1 MIISRQLTGR
11 KQLQASSC
19 KRQVEHS
26 ESRDGLCFDSKFVAR
41 SLQLTV
47 AGMFLGLSVS
57 AHAFS
62 PATAASADIRRTGF
76 GVPHIRAENER
87 GLGFGIGYAYAQDN
101 LCLLANEIVTV
112 NGERSRYF
120 GPEQL
125 TVEQRE
131 NRVSDMFFTWLNTPE
146 AVQAFWQAQPTPVR
160 DLVEGYAAGY
170 NRYLAERRQQG
181 LPQQCQGEWVRDIAA
196 QDVVRLTRRLL
207 VEGGVGQ
214 FAEALAGAT
223 PPQATAAINHD
234 SRAYQLAD
242 ARQQRFALDRGSN
255 AVAVGSERSFNGRG
269 MLLANPHFPWVG
281 GMRFYQMHLTIPGK
295 LDVMGAALPGLPMI
309 NIGFNQ
315 HLAWTHTVDSSKHF
329 TLYRLQ
335 LDPKDPTRY
344 LLDGQSLPMSKQTV
358 TVQVKQADGQVSA
371 VTRDLYSSQFGPIV
385 QWPGKLDWDHQYA
398 YSLRDANLEN
408 DRVLNQWYTMN
419 QATSLEQLQASVHK
433 IQGIPWVNTLAV
445 DDKGQTLYMNL
456 SVVPNVNAEK
466 LARCSDPRM
475 GTQMIVLDGSH
486 SACAWDI
493 DPNAA
498 QKGIYAAS
506 QLPQLLRKDFVQHS
520 NDSAWLANPA
530 QPLTGFSPL
539 ISQEGQPLGWRS
551 RYALAR
557 LGNPG
562 QQGPLGVKDLQHMVM
577 DDQVYLATQVLPDLL
592 RFCAGDLG
600 ADAQALQPLCVSLK
614 AWDGRAN
621 LDSRLGLVHFQN
633 IMQTLQKSSDIWRV
647 AFDPKDARHTPRG
660 LAVEQPAVAKALREA
675 MLASLV
681 MTNKMGLKPDTR
693 WGDIQV
699 VSSGGQQTPI
709 HGGPGTLGIYNAI
722 QSVPR
727 EDGKLE
733 VVSGTSYLQVVTFDE
748 KGPHAQGLL
757 AFSLS
762 SDPASK
768 YSRDQTEA
776 FSKKQWSVLPFTE
789 QQIKADPQ
797 YQVQNVSEAADKG
810 GKVAAR

>member
-1 MIISRQLTGR
+1 MTISRQLTG
-11 KQLQASSC
+11 LTLAS
-19 KRQVEHS
+19 V
-26 ESRDGLCFDSKFVAR
+26 L
-41 SLQLTV
+41 
-47 AGMFLGLSVS
+47 LGLSTA
-57 AHAFS
+57 AHALS
-62 PATAASADIRRTGF
+62 PATETGADIRRTQF
-76 GVPHIRAENER
+76 GVPHIRAQDER

-112 NGERSRYF
+112 NGERSRFF
-120 GPEQL
+120 GPDQF
-125 TVEQRE
+125 TVEERE
-131 NRVSDMFFTWLNTPE
+131 NRVSDVFFKWLNTPE
-146 AVQAFWQAQPTPVR
+146 AIQSFWTAQPREVR
-160 DLVEGYAAGY
+160 DLVDGYAAGY
-170 NRYLAERRQQG
+170 NQLLAERRQQG

-196 QDVVRLTRRLL
+196 ADLLKLTRRLL

-223 PPQATAAINHD
+223 PPRSTAQSGNEG
-234 SRAYQLAD
+234 RAYQLAE

-315 HLAWTHTVDSSKHF
+315 HLAWTHTVDASKHF

-335 LDPKDPTRY
+335 LDPQDPTRY
-344 LLDGQSLPMSKQTV
+344 MLDGNSLPLSKQTV
-358 TVQVKQADGQVSA
+358 TVQVKQADGQVVP
-371 VTRDLYSSQFGPIV
+371 VTRDIYSSQFGPIV
-385 QWPGKLDWDHQYA
+385 QWPGKLDWDNQFA

-408 DRVLNQWYTMN
+408 DRVLKQWYAMN
-419 QATSLEQLQASVHK
+419 RASTLKDLQESVHT

-456 SVVPNVNAEK
+456 SVVPNVNADK
-466 LARCSDPRM
+466 LAKCSDPRA
-475 GTQMIVLDGSH
+475 GLRMIVLDGSN

-493 DPNAA
+493 DPQAA
-498 QKGIYAAS
+498 QKGIYASS

-539 ISQEGQPLGWRS
+539 ISQDGQPLGLRS
-551 RYALAR
+551 RFALDR
-557 LGNPG
+557 LST
-562 QQGPLGVKDLQHMVM
+562 LGAKGTLSVKDLQHMVM
-577 DDQVYLATQVLPDLL
+577 DDQVYLAKQVMPDLL
-592 RFCAGDLG
+592 KFCATDLG
-600 ADAQALQPLCVSLK
+600 GDAQALKPVCISLK
-614 AWDGRAN
+614 QWDGRAN
-621 LDSRLGLVHFQN
+621 LDAGPGLVHFQN
-633 IMQTLQKSSDIWRV
+633 IMQALQDAPDVWRV
-647 AFDPKDARHTPRG
+647 AFDANDAQNTPRG
-660 LAVEQPAVAKALREA
+660 LAVEQPAVSKVVRDA
-675 MLASLV
+675 MLASAA
-681 MTNKMGLKPDTR
+681 TTAKMGLKPGTR

-733 VVSGTSYLQVVTFDE
+733 VVSGTSYLQVVTFDD

-768 YSRDQTEA
+768 YARDQTEA

-789 QQIKADPQ
+789 EQIKADPQ
-797 YQVQNVSEAADKG
+797 YQLQTVREAVNGKG
-810 GKVAAR
+810 QMAAQ

>member
-1 MIISRQLTGR
+1 VTISRQFTGR
-11 KQLQASSC
+11 TLA
-19 KRQVEHS
+19 
-26 ESRDGLCFDSKFVAR
+26 GL
-41 SLQLTV
+41 
-47 AGMFLGLSVS
+47 FLGLSLS
-57 AHAFS
+57 AQAFS
-62 PATAASADIRRTGF
+62 PSVQTGADIRRTGF

-125 TVEQRE
+125 TVEERE
-131 NRVSDMFFTWLNTPE
+131 NRVSDVFFQWLNTPQ
-146 AVQAFWQAQPTPVR
+146 AVNAFWQAQPVEVR

-196 QDVVRLTRRLL
+196 EDLVKLTRRLL

-223 PPQATAAINHD
+223 PPQATAQIESDA
-234 SRAYQLAD
+234 RAYQLAD
-242 ARQQRFALDRGSN
+242 TRQQRFALDRGSN

-344 LLDGQSLPMSKQTV
+344 LLDGQSLPMNKQTI
-358 TVQVKQADGQVSA
+358 TVQVKQADGQV
-371 VTRDLYSSQFGPIV
+371 VPVQRDVYSSQFGPIV
-385 QWPGKLDWDHQYA
+385 QWPGKLDWNNQFA
-398 YSLRDANLEN
+398 YSLRDANLDN
-408 DRVLNQWYTMN
+408 DRVLKQWYAMN
-419 QATSLEQLQASVHK
+419 RAGNLKDLQDSVHT

-456 SVVPNVNAEK
+456 SVVPNVSVDK
-466 LARCSDPRM
+466 LTKCSDPRA
-475 GTQMIVLDGSH
+475 GLKMIVLDGSN

-493 DPNAA
+493 DPQAA
-498 QKGIYAAS
+498 QKGIYAS
-506 QLPQLLRKDFVQHS
+506 NQLPQLLRKDFVQHS

-539 ISQEGQPLGWRS
+539 ISQDGQPLGLRS
-551 RYALAR
+551 RFALDR
-557 LGNPG
+557 LATLSKK
-562 QQGPLGVKDLQHMVM
+562 GPVSVQDLQHMLM
-577 DDQVYLATQVLPDLL
+577 DDQVFLATQVLPDLL
-592 RFCAGDLG
+592 KFCASQP
-600 ADAQALQPLCVSLK
+600 DAALKSVCSSLK

-621 LDSRLGLVHFQN
+621 LESGVGLVHFQT
-633 IMQTLQKSSDIWRV
+633 IMQAMQESPQAWRV
-647 AFDPKDARHTPRG
+647 AFDPKDAQHTPRG
-660 LAVEQPAVAKALREA
+660 LAIEKPEVAKALREA
-675 MLASLV
+675 MLASAESA
-681 MTNKMGLKPDTR
+681 TKMGLTEKTR
-693 WGDIQV
+693 WGDVQV

-733 VVSGTSYLQVVTFDE
+733 VVSGTSYLQVVTFDD

-797 YQVQNVSEAADKG
+797 YQVQTVHDDLEKA
-810 GKVAAR
+810 GKVAAQ

>member
-1 MIISRQLTGR
+1 MIISRQLTG
-11 KQLQASSC
+11 LALAS
-19 KRQVEHS
+19 
-26 ESRDGLCFDSKFVAR
+26 A
-41 SLQLTV
+41 
-47 AGMFLGLSVS
+47 FLGLSLS

-62 PATAASADIRRTGF
+62 PATPASADIRRTAF

-112 NGERSRYF
+112 NGQRSRYF
-120 GPEQL
+120 GPHQF

-131 NRVSDMFFTWLNTPE
+131 NRVSDLFFTWLNTPE
-146 AVQAFWQAQPTPVR
+146 AVKAFWDAQPAQVR
-160 DLVEGYAAGY
+160 DLVAGYAAGY
-170 NRYLAERRQQG
+170 NRYLAERREQG

-196 QDVVRLTRRLL
+196 EDLVKLTRRLL

-223 PPQATAAINHD
+223 PPQATAQLD
-234 SRAYQLAD
+234 SSAKAYQLAD
-242 ARQQRFALDRGSN
+242 ARLQRFALDRGSN

-344 LLDGQSLPMSKQTV
+344 LLDGKSLPLDKQTV
-358 TVQVKQADGQVSA
+358 TVQVKQADGQVVPVS
-371 VTRDLYSSQFGPIV
+371 RDVYSSQFGPIV

-398 YSLRDANLEN
+398 YSLRDANLDN
-408 DRVLNQWYTMN
+408 DRVLTQWYAMN
-419 QATSLEQLQASVHK
+419 QASSLKALQDSVHK

-456 SVVPNVNAEK
+456 SVVPNVSADK
-466 LARCSDPRM
+466 LAKCSDPRI
-475 GTQMIVLDGSH
+475 GLQMIVLDGSN

-493 DPNAA
+493 DPQAA

-539 ISQEGQPLGWRS
+539 ISQDGQPLGLRS
-551 RYALAR
+551 RFALER
-557 LGNPG
+557 LSALGKK
-562 QQGPLGVKDLQHMVM
+562 GPLAVKDLQQMVM
-577 DDQVYLATQVLPDLL
+577 DDNVYLATQVLPDLL
-592 RFCAGDLG
+592 KFCAADLG
-600 ADAQALQPLCVSLK
+600 ADAAALKPVCVSLK
-614 AWDGRAN
+614 GWDGRAN
-621 LDSRLGLVHFQN
+621 LDSGIGLVHFQN
-633 IMQTLQKSSDIWRV
+633 IMQALQASPDIWRV
-647 AFDPKDARHTPRG
+647 PFDPKDPQHTPRG
-660 LAVEQPAVAKALREA
+660 LAIEQPTVSKALHEA
-675 MLASLV
+675 LLTSAA
-681 MTNKMGLKPDTR
+681 TAQKMGLKPETR

-699 VSSGGQQTPI
+699 VSNGAQQTAI

-733 VVSGTSYLQVVTFDE
+733 VISGTSYLQVVSFDD

-762 SDPASK
+762 SDPESQ

-789 QQIKADPQ
+789 QQIAADPQ
-797 YQVQNVSEAADKG
+797 YQLQTVRDVA
-810 GKVAAR
+810 GKSAEVVAQ

>member
-1 MIISRQLTGR
+1 MTISRQFTGLT
-11 KQLQASSC
+11 L
-19 KRQVEHS
+19 V
-26 ESRDGLCFDSKFVAR
+26 GL
-41 SLQLTV
+41 
-47 AGMFLGLSVS
+47 FLGLSLS
-57 AHAFS
+57 AQAFS
-62 PATAASADIRRTGF
+62 PSVQTGADIRRTGF

-125 TVEQRE
+125 TVEERE
-131 NRVSDMFFTWLNTPE
+131 NRVSDVFFQWLNTPQ
-146 AVQAFWQAQPTPVR
+146 AVNAFWQAQPVEVR

-196 QDVVRLTRRLL
+196 EDLVKLTRRLL

-223 PPQATAAINHD
+223 PPQATAQIENDA
-234 SRAYQLAD
+234 RAYQLAD
-242 ARQQRFALDRGSN
+242 TRQQRFALDRGSN
-255 AVAVGSERSFNGRG
+255 AVAVGSERSLNGRG

-344 LLDGQSLPMSKQTV
+344 LLDGQSLPMNKQTV
-358 TVQVKQADGQVSA
+358 TVQVKQADGHVVPVS
-371 VTRDLYSSQFGPIV
+371 RDVYSSQFGPIV
-385 QWPGKLDWDHQYA
+385 QWPGKLDWNNQFA
-398 YSLRDANLEN
+398 YSLRDANLDN
-408 DRVLNQWYTMN
+408 DRVLKQWYAMN
-419 QATSLEQLQASVHK
+419 RAGNLKDLQDSVHT

-456 SVVPNVNAEK
+456 SVVPNVSADK
-466 LARCSDPRM
+466 LAKCSDPRA
-475 GTQMIVLDGSH
+475 GLKMIVLDGSN

-493 DPNAA
+493 DPQAA
-498 QKGIYAAS
+498 QKGIYAS
-506 QLPQLLRKDFVQHS
+506 GQLPQLLRKDFVQHS

-539 ISQEGQPLGWRS
+539 ISQDGQPLGLRS
-551 RYALAR
+551 RFALDR
-557 LGNPG
+557 LATLSKK
-562 QQGPLGVKDLQHMVM
+562 GPVSVQDLQHMVM
-577 DDQVYLATQVLPDLL
+577 DDQVFLATQVMPDLL
-592 RFCAGDLG
+592 KFCASQP
-600 ADAQALQPLCVSLK
+600 DAALKSVCSSLK

-621 LDSRLGLVHFQN
+621 LESGVGLVHFQT
-633 IMQTLQKSSDIWRV
+633 IMQAMQESPQAWRV
-647 AFDPKDARHTPRG
+647 AFDPKDAQHTPRG
-660 LAVEQPAVAKALREA
+660 LAIEKPEVAKALREA
-675 MLASLV
+675 MLASAESA
-681 MTNKMGLKPDTR
+681 TKMGLTEKTR
-693 WGDIQV
+693 WGDVQV

-733 VVSGTSYLQVVTFDE
+733 VVSGTSYLQVVTFDD

-797 YQVQNVSEAADKG
+797 YQVQTVHDDLEKA
-810 GKVAAR
+810 GKVAAQ

>member
-1 MIISRQLTGR
+1 VIISRQLTG
-11 KQLQASSC
+11 LAI
-19 KRQVEHS
+19 
-26 ESRDGLCFDSKFVAR
+26 
-41 SLQLTV
+41 
-47 AGMFLGLSVS
+47 AGTLFGLSLS
-57 AHAFS
+57 AHALS
-62 PATAASADIRRTGF
+62 PSADTRADIRRTTF

-112 NGERSRYF
+112 NGQRSRYF
-120 GPEQL
+120 GPEQF

-131 NRVSDMFFTWLNTPE
+131 NRVSDVFFTWLNTPE
-146 AVQAFWQAQPTPVR
+146 AVNAFWQAQPVQVR

-170 NRYLAERRQQG
+170 NRYLAERRPQG
-181 LPQQCQGEWVRDIAA
+181 LPQQCQGEWVRDIHAE
-196 QDVVRLTRRLL
+196 DLVKLTRRLL

-223 PPQATAAINHD
+223 PPQATAQVQHGTEAF
-234 SRAYQLAD
+234 QLAD

-335 LDPKDPTRY
+335 LDPKDSTRY
-344 LLDGQSLPMSKQTV
+344 LLDGKSLPLSKQTV
-358 TVQVKQADGQVSA
+358 TVQVKQADGQVVPVA
-371 VTRDLYSSQFGPIV
+371 RDVYSSQFGPIV
-385 QWPGKLDWDHQYA
+385 QWPGKLDWDKQYA

-408 DRVLNQWYTMN
+408 DRVLKQWYAMN
-419 QATSLEQLQASVHK
+419 QAGNLKDLQDAVQQ

-456 SVVPNVNAEK
+456 SVVPNVSVEK
-466 LARCSDPRM
+466 LAKCSDPRL
-475 GTQMIVLDGSH
+475 GLRMIVLDGSN
-486 SACAWDI
+486 SGCAWDI
-493 DPNAA
+493 DPQAA
-498 QKGIYAAS
+498 QKGIFASS

-530 QPLTGFSPL
+530 QPLAGYSPL
-539 ISQEGQPLGWRS
+539 ISQDGQPLGLRS
-551 RYALAR
+551 RFALDR
-557 LGNPG
+557 LADLRKK
-562 QQGPLGVKDLQHMVM
+562 GPLAVKDLQHMVM
-577 DDQVYLATQVLPDLL
+577 DDQVYLAAQVMPDLL
-592 RFCAGDLG
+592 RFCGSDLG
-600 ADAQALQPLCVSLK
+600 SDAATLKPACASLK
-614 AWDGRAN
+614 AWDSRAN
-621 LDSRLGLVHFQN
+621 LDAGLGLVHFQN
-633 IMQTLQKSSDIWRV
+633 IMQTLLESPDIWRV
-647 AFDPKDARHTPRG
+647 AFNPADAQNTPRG

-675 MLASLV
+675 MLGSV
-681 MTNKMGLKPDTR
+681 EQVEKMGLKPDMR

-709 HGGPGTLGIYNAI
+709 HGGPGTLGIYNAM

-733 VVSGTSYLQVVTFDE
+733 VVSGTSYLQVVSFDE

-776 FSKKQWSVLPFTE
+776 FSKKQWSLLPFTE
-789 QQIKADPQ
+789 QQIQADPQ
-797 YQVQNVSEAADKG
+797 YQVQTIKQDQA
-810 GKVAAR
+810 GKVAAQ

>member
-1 MIISRQLTGR
+1 MINSRQLTG
-11 KQLQASSC
+11 
-19 KRQVEHS
+19 
-26 ESRDGLCFDSKFVAR
+26 
-41 SLQLTV
+41 LTL
-47 AGMFLGLSVS
+47 AGMFLGLSLS
-57 AHAFS
+57 AHALS
-62 PATAASADIRRTGF
+62 PSAQVGADIRRTTF
-76 GVPHIRAENER
+76 GVPHIRAESER

-120 GPEQL
+120 GPEQF

-131 NRVSDMFFTWLNTPE
+131 NRVSDVFFTWLNTPQ
-146 AVQAFWQAQPTPVR
+146 AVDAFWQAQPVEVR
-160 DLVEGYAAGY
+160 DLVSGYAAGY
-170 NRYLAERRQQG
+170 NRYLAERSQQS
-181 LPQQCQGEWVRDIAA
+181 LPQQCQGEWVRDITAE
-196 QDVVRLTRRLL
+196 DLVKLTRRLL

-214 FAEALAGAT
+214 FAEALVGAT
-223 PPQATAAINHD
+223 PPQTTAQAQSNN
-234 SRAYQLAD
+234 SAYQLAD
-242 ARQQRFALDRGSN
+242 NRLQRFALDRGSN

-344 LLDGQSLPMSKQTV
+344 LLDGKSLPMSKQTV
-358 TVQVKQADGQVSA
+358 TVHVKQADGQVKPVA
-371 VTRDLYSSQFGPIV
+371 REVYSSQFGPVV
-385 QWPGKLDWDHQYA
+385 QWPGKLDWDNQYA
-398 YSLRDANLEN
+398 YSLRDANIDN
-408 DRVLNQWYTMN
+408 DRVLNQWYSMN
-419 QATSLEQLQASVHK
+419 RAATLKDLQDSVHK

-456 SVVPNVNAEK
+456 SVVPNVSANK
-466 LARCSDPRM
+466 LAKCSDPRI
-475 GTQMIVLDGSH
+475 GLQLIVLDGSN
-486 SACAWDI
+486 SDCAWDI
-493 DPNAA
+493 DPHAA

-530 QPLTGFSPL
+530 QPLTGYSPL
-539 ISQEGQPLGWRS
+539 ISQDGQPLGLRS
-551 RYALAR
+551 RFALDR
-557 LGNPG
+557 LNTLGRK
-562 QQGPLGVKDLQHMVM
+562 GPLAVKDLQAMVM
-577 DDQVYLATQVLPDLL
+577 DDQVYLATQVVPDLL
-592 RFCAGDLG
+592 SFCAADLG
-600 ADAQALQPLCVSLK
+600 ADAAALKPACTSLK

-621 LDSRLGLVHFQN
+621 LDSGPGLVHFQN
-633 IMQTLQKSSDIWRV
+633 IMQTLQASPGIWRV
-647 AFDPKDARHTPRG
+647 PFDPKDAQHTPRG
-660 LAVEQPAVAKALREA
+660 LAVEQPSVAKALREA
-675 MLASLV
+675 MLASVAL
-681 MTNKMGLKPDTR
+681 TGKMGITQDTR

-699 VSSGGQQTPI
+699 ASSGGQQTPI

-733 VVSGTSYLQVVTFDE
+733 VISGTSYLQVVTFDE

-768 YSRDQTEA
+768 YSRDQTQA
-776 FSKKQWSVLPFTE
+776 FSKKQWSTMPFTE
-789 QQIKADPQ
+789 AQIKADPQ
-797 YQVQNVSEAADKG
+797 YQVQTVSEALDKA
-810 GKVAAR
+810 GKVAAQ

>member
-1 MIISRQLTGR
+1 VTISRQFTGLT
-11 KQLQASSC
+11 LA
-19 KRQVEHS
+19 
-26 ESRDGLCFDSKFVAR
+26 GL
-41 SLQLTV
+41 
-47 AGMFLGLSVS
+47 FLGLSLS
-57 AHAFS
+57 AQAFS
-62 PATAASADIRRTGF
+62 PSVQTGADIRRTGF

-125 TVEQRE
+125 TVEERE
-131 NRVSDMFFTWLNTPE
+131 NRVSDVFFQWLNTPQ
-146 AVQAFWQAQPTPVR
+146 AVNAFWQAQPVEVR

-181 LPQQCQGEWVRDIAA
+181 LPQQCQGDWVRDIAA
-196 QDVVRLTRRLL
+196 EDLVKLTRRLL

-223 PPQATAAINHD
+223 PPQATAQTENDA
-234 SRAYQLAD
+234 RAYQLAD
-242 ARQQRFALDRGSN
+242 TRLQRFALDRGSN

-344 LLDGQSLPMSKQTV
+344 LLDGQSLPMNKQTV
-358 TVQVKQADGQVSA
+358 TVQVKQADGQVVPVS
-371 VTRDLYSSQFGPIV
+371 RDVYSSQFGPIV
-385 QWPGKLDWDHQYA
+385 QWPGKLDWNNQFA
-398 YSLRDANLEN
+398 YSLRDANLDN
-408 DRVLNQWYTMN
+408 DRVLKQWYAMN
-419 QATSLEQLQASVHK
+419 RAGNLKDLQDSVHT

-456 SVVPNVNAEK
+456 SVVPNVSADK
-466 LARCSDPRM
+466 LARCSDPRA
-475 GTQMIVLDGSH
+475 GLKMIVLDGSN

-493 DPNAA
+493 DPQAA
-498 QKGIYAAS
+498 QKGIYAS
-506 QLPQLLRKDFVQHS
+506 NQLPQLLRKDFVQHS

-539 ISQEGQPLGWRS
+539 ISQDGQPLGLRS
-551 RYALAR
+551 RFALDR
-557 LGNPG
+557 LATLSKK
-562 QQGPLGVKDLQHMVM
+562 GPVSVQDLQHMVM
-577 DDQVYLATQVLPDLL
+577 DDQVFLATQVVPDLL
-592 RFCAGDLG
+592 KFCASQPE
-600 ADAQALQPLCVSLK
+600 AALKSVCSSLK

-621 LDSRLGLVHFQN
+621 LESGIGLVHFQT
-633 IMQTLQKSSDIWRV
+633 IMQAMQESPQAWRV
-647 AFDPKDARHTPRG
+647 AFDPKDAQHTPRG
-660 LAVEQPAVAKALREA
+660 LAIEKPEVAKALREA
-675 MLASLV
+675 MLASAD
-681 MTNKMGLKPDTR
+681 TAAKMGLTEKTR
-693 WGDIQV
+693 WGDVQV

-733 VVSGTSYLQVVTFDE
+733 VVSGTSYLQVVTFDD

-797 YQVQNVSEAADKG
+797 YQVQTVRDDLEKA
-810 GKVAAR
+810 GKVAAQ

>member
-1 MIISRQLTGR
+1 MIISRQLTG
-11 KQLQASSC
+11 LA
-19 KRQVEHS
+19 
-26 ESRDGLCFDSKFVAR
+26 L
-41 SLQLTV
+41 
-47 AGMFLGLSVS
+47 AGMFCGLSLS
-57 AHAFS
+57 AHALS
-62 PATAASADIRRTGF
+62 PSVDTSADIRRTGF
-76 GVPHIRAENER
+76 GVPHIRAQDER

-112 NGERSRYF
+112 NGQRSRYF
-120 GPEQL
+120 GPDQF
-125 TVEQRE
+125 TVEERE
-131 NRVSDMFFTWLNTPE
+131 NRVSDVFFTWLNTPE
-146 AVQAFWQAQPTPVR
+146 AVNTFWRAQTAQVR
-160 DLVEGYAAGY
+160 DLVEGYTAGY

-181 LPQQCQGEWVRDIAA
+181 LPQQCQGEWVRDIAPE
-196 QDVVRLTRRLL
+196 DLVKLTRRLL

-214 FAEALAGAT
+214 FAEALAGAA
-223 PPQATAAINHD
+223 PPQATAGIAND
-234 SRAYQLAD
+234 TRAYQMAD

-358 TVQVKQADGQVSA
+358 TVQVKQADGQMLPVK
-371 VTRDLYSSQFGPIV
+371 RDIYSSKFGPIV
-385 QWPGKLDWDHQYA
+385 QWPGKLDWDKQFA
-398 YSLRDANLEN
+398 YSLRDANLDN
-408 DRVLNQWYTMN
+408 DRVLKQWYAMN
-419 QATSLEQLQASVHK
+419 QASTLEELQDSVHK
-433 IQGIPWVNTLAV
+433 IQGIPWVNTLAA

-456 SVVPNVNAEK
+456 SVVPNVSREK
-466 LARCSDPRM
+466 LAKCSDPRI
-475 GTQMIVLDGSH
+475 GTQMIVLDGSN

-493 DPNAA
+493 DPQAA

-539 ISQEGQPLGWRS
+539 ISQDGEPLGLRS
-551 RYALAR
+551 RFALDR
-557 LGNPG
+557 LASLNKKGS
-562 QQGPLGVKDLQHMVM
+562 LAVKDLQQMVM
-577 DDQVYLATQVLPDLL
+577 DDQVYLATQVVPDLL
-592 RFCAGDLG
+592 KFCAADLG
-600 ADAQALQPLCVSLK
+600 ADAQALKPVCVSLK

-621 LDSRLGLVHFQN
+621 LDSGLGLVHFQN
-633 IMQTLQKSSDIWRV
+633 IMQALQTSADIWRV
-647 AFDPKDARHTPRG
+647 AFDPQDAQHTPRG

-675 MLASLV
+675 MLASV
-681 MTNKMGLKPDTR
+681 ETIGKMGLKPQTR

-699 VSSGGQQTPI
+699 ASSGGQQTPI

-776 FSKKQWSVLPFTE
+776 FSKKQWSVMPFTE
-789 QQIKADPQ
+789 QQIQADPQ
-797 YQVQNVSEAADKG
+797 YQVQTIQGSLGKV
-810 GKVAAR
+810 GKVAAQ

>member
-1 MIISRQLTGR
+1 MIISRQLTR
-11 KQLQASSC
+11 LTLAS
-19 KRQVEHS
+19 
-26 ESRDGLCFDSKFVAR
+26 
-41 SLQLTV
+41 
-47 AGMFLGLSVS
+47 MFFGLSLS

-62 PATAASADIRRTGF
+62 PATEAHADIRRTGF

-112 NGERSRYF
+112 NGQRSRYF
-120 GPEQL
+120 GPDQF
-125 TVEQRE
+125 TVEERE
-131 NRVSDMFFTWLNTPE
+131 NRVSDVFFTWLNTPE
-146 AVQAFWQAQPTPVR
+146 AVQTFWQAQTAQVR

-170 NRYLAERRQQG
+170 NTYLAERRQQG
-181 LPQQCQGEWVRDIAA
+181 LPQQCQGEWVRDIAPE
-196 QDVVRLTRRLL
+196 DLVKLTRRLL

-223 PPQATAAINHD
+223 PPQATARVEHDNH
-234 SRAYQLAD
+234 AYQLAD

-358 TVQVKQADGQVSA
+358 TVQVKQADGQVVPVA
-371 VTRDLYSSQFGPIV
+371 REVYSSQFGPIV
-385 QWPGKLDWDHQYA
+385 QWPGKLDWDNQFA
-398 YSLRDANLEN
+398 YSLRDANLDN
-408 DRVLNQWYTMN
+408 DRVLKQWYAMN
-419 QATSLEQLQASVHK
+419 QATSLKDLQDSVHK

-445 DDKGQTLYMNL
+445 DDQGQTLYMNL
-456 SVVPNVNAEK
+456 SVVPNVSVDK
-466 LARCSDPRM
+466 LAKCSDPRA
-475 GTQMIVLDGSH
+475 GLQMIVLDGAN

-493 DPNAA
+493 DPQAA

-539 ISQEGQPLGWRS
+539 ISQQGQPLGLRS
-551 RYALAR
+551 RFALDR
-557 LGNPG
+557 LGQLSKKG
-562 QQGPLGVKDLQHMVM
+562 SLAVQDLQQMVM
-577 DDQVYLATQVLPDLL
+577 DDQVYLATLVVPDLL
-592 RFCAGDLG
+592 KFCAADLG
-600 ADAQALQPLCVSLK
+600 ADAATLKPVCASLK

-621 LDSRLGLVHFQN
+621 LDSGLGLVHFQH
-633 IMQTLQKSSDIWRV
+633 IMQALQESPDIWSV
-647 AFDPKDARHTPRG
+647 AFDPNDAQHTPRG
-660 LAVEQPAVAKALREA
+660 LAVKQPAVAKALREA
-675 MLASLV
+675 MLASAES
-681 MTNKMGLKPDTR
+681 TGKMGLKAQTR

-789 QQIKADPQ
+789 QQIQADPQ
-797 YQVQNVSEAADKG
+797 YQVQTVGETVDKA
-810 GKVAAR
+810 GKVAAQ